1 MAMSLTVSE
10 LTART
15 GVDVLEHL
23 ERETAIPVLDGLQA
37 QGDLIVVPF
46 ALLTGVIVPGFGW
59 REVPSGGIEVIR
71 GAAGANPHVLVADP
85 GVCRWTNRVNDP
97 EGLALGCLDTTGPA
111 YLLHPEH
118 GGSGIAPGRY
128 LVRRQ
133 RETTTRS
140 GHAYVAL
147 IAD

>member
-1 MAMSLTVSE
+1 MTITVAE

-15 GVDVLEHL
+15 GVDVLDHL
-23 ERETAIPVLDGLQA
+23 ERESAIPVLDGLQA

-46 ALLTGVIVPGFGW
+46 HLLTGVIVPGFGW
-59 REVPSGGIEVIR
+59 QEVPPGGIEVIR
-71 GAAGANPHVLVADP
+71 AASGANPHVLVADP
-85 GVCRWTNRVNDP
+85 GICRWTVRVDDP

-133 RETTTRS
+133 REAATSSTGRS
-140 GHAYVAL
+140 YISL